1 MKTLTDY
8 QECPNCGALNPPDV
22 EYCAKCKLALGE
34 IKLGFFNP
42 RNYGH
47 NTLCAMVKLSSRM
60 ISMMD
65 GGEMWKMV
73 ESRIA
78 EAMADKLIEDNVV
91 KIEHY
96 YEQAEDSMCF
106 VGYLNILPKE
116 DT

>member
-8 QECPNCGALNPPDV
+8 QKCTNCGALNPPDV
-22 EYCAKCKLALGE
+22 EYCAKCRRALSE
-34 IKLGFFNP
+34 TKLGFFNP
-42 RNYGH
+42 INYGH
-47 NTLCAMVKLSSRM
+47 NTLCALVKLSSRM

-73 ESRIA
+73 ESMIA
-78 EAMADKLIEDNVV
+78 EQMANKLIKDDVV

-96 YEQAEDSMCF
+96 YEQAEDSICF
-106 VGYLNILPKE
+106 VGYLNIMPKE